1 MQEQNGELNETHAV
15 EVIDVTPGFQK
26 TLPRGPGKARIDIER
41 LLHWAYRDEL
51 PKSRDRGDGA
61 RAQIS
66 PMFKWA
72 ELGGRVD
79 DWSRD
84 PGFPTILGEP
94 HPDALRVQL
103 FVSRLDDMEMD
114 WQASRAALMGDF
126 AAIAPKAAPSTLGRL
141 RTAAL
146 VTMHAAMGT
155 RPDWEIDMPTC
166 HRVIGPH
173 GKIVV
178 QRLDDDGRLV
188 EGVDRSRNYG
198 RAARCP
204 LRWDPPPADI
214 AVARA
219 EYAAWHAGL
228 VLLAGQMRG
237 ELDEYDALPPAAPP
251 EPWNGVGLQGKVL
264 SGVGG

>member
-1 MQEQNGELNETHAV
+1 MLTR
-15 EVIDVTPGFQK
+15 EVVDVTSDPK
-26 TLPRGPGKARIDIER
+26 RVLPRGPGKVRVDIER
-41 LLHWAYRDEL
+41 LLRWTYRDEL
-51 PKSRDRGDGA
+51 PKSRDRGDGV

-84 PGFPTILGEP
+84 PGFPAIFGEP
-94 HPDALRVQL
+94 HPDAVRVQL

-114 WQASRAALMGDF
+114 WPASRAALMGDLV
-126 AAIAPKAAPSTLGRL
+126 ALAPKTGPSTLSRL

-155 RPDWEIDMPTC
+155 RPDWEHEAPTC
-166 HRVIGPH
+166 HRVIGSH

-178 QRLDDDGRLV
+178 QRLDDDGRLT

-204 LRWDPPPADI
+204 LRWDPPPSDI
-214 AVARA
+214 AVTRA

-228 VLLAGQMRG
+228 VLLTGQLRG
-237 ELDEYDALPPAAPP
+237 ELDEHEPLAPAAPA
-251 EPWNGVGLQGKVL
+251 EPWNDAGREGRVLWAGQG
-264 SGVGG
+264 G